1 MIDPQ
6 PDVKSQ
12 YGEGCSALR
21 HYSLCVLNTRTI
33 TIAQGFVLLT
43 AAAYLIK
50 ERAFA
55 LSAFVSLFGLLFTHV
70 LKKLQENYWLHFEAI
85 LRAIVKIEHPSSKGP
100 WRIYAKQR
108 WLRHKR
114 TQWRVLV
121 VNGPSNLL
129 LIACLAILGFD
140 TYNLSTFWFTTYR
153 ALVVVAIIIKV
164 ITVVCSK
171 WQRRRTSKR
180 RRVPPAV

>member
-1 MIDPQ
+1 MIYPQ

-50 ERAFA
+50 E
-55 LSAFVSLFGLLFTHV
+55 
-70 LKKLQENYWLHFEAI
+70 
-85 LRAIVKIEHPSSKGP
+85 RAIVKIEHPSSKGP